1 MEIQIGKT
9 ISELRRY
16 KGLTQEQLAN
26 AVGVSAPA
34 VSKWETSTSYPD
46 IALLA
51 PIARALSTNVDT
63 LLNFNPKLTD
73 EQAADLVSEVVSVS
87 TNEGANAALERMK
100 EILHTYPENPALQF
114 YMASVVM
121 MVSGLVALLV

>member
-51 PIARALSTNVDT
+51 PIARALDTNVDT
-63 LLNFNPKLTD
+63 LLNFNP
-73 EQAADLVSEVVSVS
+73 
-87 TNEGANAALERMK
+87 
-100 EILHTYPENPALQF
+100 
-114 YMASVVM
+114 